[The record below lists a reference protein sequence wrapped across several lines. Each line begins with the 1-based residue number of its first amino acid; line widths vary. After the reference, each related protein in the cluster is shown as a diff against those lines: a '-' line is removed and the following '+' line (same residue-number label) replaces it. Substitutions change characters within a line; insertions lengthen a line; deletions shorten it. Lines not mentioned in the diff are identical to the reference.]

1 MRNKST
7 LQKLISFMQKDI
19 DKLLVEKANL
29 EFEIKSLHAQL
40 ENLKLSLEQELK
52 SFNSKP
58 FNRFDIGLFID
69 NELTKQKKI
78 NSEIS
83 SSNIIVENLIKEI
96 TYKNVEKK
104 THQHLLDEILAKEQ
118 IEIEKS
124 EQKMIDEFAIYSI
137 ESRA

>member
-83 SSNIIVENLIKEI
+83 SSNIILENLIKEI

>member
-83 SSNIIVENLIKEI
+83 SSNIIVENLIIEI